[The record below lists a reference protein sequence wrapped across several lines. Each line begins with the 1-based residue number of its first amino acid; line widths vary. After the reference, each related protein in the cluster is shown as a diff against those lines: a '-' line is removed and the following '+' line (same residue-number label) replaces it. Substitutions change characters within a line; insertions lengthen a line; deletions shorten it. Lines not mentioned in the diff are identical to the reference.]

1 MMAEDFRRQVGSL
14 IQTRDEAT
22 DTVTLS
28 VENNDAF
35 REITQRLRVLAR
47 ATSED
52 KHLLVVGLKNLG
64 RKVAVTGDGINDIE
78 ALEIADV
85 GFAIGSGVSAA
96 KQASSIILTD
106 DDFEAS
112 LRSVMWGRNIYQNIS
127 RFLQFQMTVN
137 ISAVLTIALGIILF
151 QESPLTSVQL
161 LWINLIMDTF
171 AALALASEPPFQSI
185 INGPPLKED
194 SSLLLPQVWRQ
205 IIGISI
211 YNFLVMC
218 FVLFFGRMI
227 GGLAPYTSQTP
238 TVAVMPDNFDA
249 ANPDAAGK
257 AYIASEAKLHHF
269 TYIFNTFIF
278 LQIFNMVNCRKI
290 GRRDFNVFEDI
301 FHNFY
306 FLFVVALIIVVQIV
320 MCQLFPGISHT
331 VPMTKSEWGSCIVIG
346 STSLLISAIL
356 KLTPDSWIGK
366 IPADRFVNEDTGV
379 GSNKLLSTWDQANQA
394 SLKEEAQ
401 NEGDFTQVA

>member
-194 SSLLLPQVWRQ
+194 SSLLLP
-205 IIGISI
+205 
-211 YNFLVMC
+211 
-218 FVLFFGRMI
+218 
-227 GGLAPYTSQTP
+227 
-238 TVAVMPDNFDA
+238 
-249 ANPDAAGK
+249 
-257 AYIASEAKLHHF
+257 
-269 TYIFNTFIF
+269 
-278 LQIFNMVNCRKI
+278 
-290 GRRDFNVFEDI
+290 
-301 FHNFY
+301 
-306 FLFVVALIIVVQIV
+306 
-320 MCQLFPGISHT
+320 
-331 VPMTKSEWGSCIVIG
+331 
-346 STSLLISAIL
+346 
-356 KLTPDSWIGK
+356 
-366 IPADRFVNEDTGV
+366 
-379 GSNKLLSTWDQANQA
+379 
-394 SLKEEAQ
+394 
-401 NEGDFTQVA
+401 